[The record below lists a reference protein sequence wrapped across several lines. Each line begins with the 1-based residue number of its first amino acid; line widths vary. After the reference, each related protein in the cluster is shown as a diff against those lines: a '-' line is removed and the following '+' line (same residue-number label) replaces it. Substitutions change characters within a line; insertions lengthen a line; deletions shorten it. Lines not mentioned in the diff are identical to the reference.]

1 MPSDASHL
9 GKLAEIGVTEKVS
22 ASGFPVGLKLGLSL
36 SVEFAILSKRY
47 LGWRSRLLV
56 SPVKYRHLL

>member
-22 ASGFPVGLKLGLSL
+22 ASGFPVVLKLGLSL
-36 SVEFAILSKRY
+36 
-47 LGWRSRLLV
+47 
-56 SPVKYRHLL
+56 